1 MPTRAERA
9 REAASLAEVNL
20 TCCQLCPRNCR
31 VNRRAGERGYCGLD
45 DKAHC
50 FREMLQWAEETV
62 LIPSHH
68 IYFAGCNLH
77 CDFCT
82 VAEWNEQ
89 PLNVKAL
96 DEDWLLDR
104 IEQRQR
110 QGARNVNL
118 LGGEPSVSLPGI
130 LRLLSRL
137 RIPAR
142 VVWNSNMYYNECVGD
157 LLHGLIDI
165 CLADLKCGNSRCAEA
180 LLGAGDYLDVVRRN
194 IRLAAEHTDLIVRHV
209 ILPGHAECC
218 LEPTLKWLAA
228 EVPGA
233 RLSLR
238 GDYIPPAR
246 AVAAPKDYMTDHEI
260 RRAVDRAREL
270 GLNVIQ

>member
-1 MPTRAERA
+1 M
-9 REAASLAEVNL
+9 
-20 TCCQLCPRNCR
+20 
-31 VNRRAGERGYCGLD
+31 NRTAGEKGYCGLD

-50 FREMLQWAEETV
+50 FREMLQWAEESV

-68 IYFAGCNLH
+68 VYFAGCNLH

-89 PLNVKAL
+89 PLNVDAL

-104 IEQRQR
+104 IEHRQR
-110 QGARNVNL
+110 HGARNVNL
-118 LGGEPSVSLPGI
+118 LGGEPSVSLPAI
-130 LRLLSRL
+130 LRLLSRM

-194 IRLAAEHTDLIVRHV
+194 ICLAAEHTDLIVRHV

-228 EVPGA
+228 EAPGA
-233 RLSLR
+233 KVSLR
-238 GDYIPPAR
+238 GDYIPPAQ
-246 AVAAPKDYMTDHEI
+246 AVAAPKDYMTDHEV